1 VDGKYPRPLEV
12 TMSKLFGA
20 EMVPRVTLTGM
31 MLHGGDGTTLDYLIQ
46 RVHRDAV
53 TAMVAGGSPPVL
65 RNAIASQLFPEHRFS
80 QTR

>member
-1 VDGKYPRPLEV
+1 MKGIL
-12 TMSKLFGA
+12 
-20 EMVPRVTLTGM
+20 
-31 MLHGGDGTTLDYLIQ
+31 LHGGDGATKDFLIE

-65 RNAIASQLFPEHRFS
+65 RNAIASQLFPGFRFP

>member
-1 VDGKYPRPLEV
+1 MVPQV
-12 TMSKLFGA
+12 TMKGIL
-20 EMVPRVTLTGM
+20 
-31 MLHGGDGTTLDYLIQ
+31 LHGGDGATKDFLIE

-65 RNAIASQLFPEHRFS
+65 RNAIASQLFPGFRFP